1 MNERARSYRDRARS
15 RRTQASGKESGSRSA
30 MRMRRR
36 QRAGAVPH
44 SPLRGPFG
52 QVEVA
57 RSTRHGRDGEH
68 AREREERWSSDARPP
83 AASAPASCSAQGSQ
97 LSPLWTGPTS
107 LRVASPVEMGRST
120 YPEAASFVAGY
131 VAGPEHDFAGGDAK
145 PHSVLGHDR
154 LRGRSL
160 CSIERQGQEALR
172 TPSRKT
178 DS

>member
-68 AREREERWSSDARPP
+68 ARRFGRRPNCRS
-83 AASAPASCSAQGSQ
+83 ALAGSGILLRMTTASGLSLNVTPEHGHVGDRVV
-97 LSPLWTGPTS
+97 LSPSGPDADHAVGGPHRDSRPNAMVSGSTS
-107 LRVASPVEMGRST
+107 FISSPGGRVRRVRFLSMDPSQSE
-120 YPEAASFVAGY
+120 
-131 VAGPEHDFAGGDAK
+131 
-145 PHSVLGHDR
+145 R
-154 LRGRSL
+154 LV
-160 CSIERQGQEALR
+160 
-172 TPSRKT
+172 
-178 DS
+178 